1 MRFTSLLVDTLCSI
15 FVRRL
20 FVNADGDFT
29 YLLCRTLGVARWLY
43 SINYVEL
50 DIHMRFVRVL
60 FVCVLGTIALPAT
73 TASAT
78 SCRNGGPCAIGDVG
92 PGGGLVTH
100 VSRAP
105 QWWGSYIESRPVV
118 AGRGLPWSLQP
129 TISLYTDDASGT
141 AIRKRID
148 ARAMGMGAVNT
159 QTIIQQSGSGE
170 YAAAYVDALQ
180 LGSRSDWHLPSRDEL
195 DAAYHLVA
203 EGKWPTIIR
212 GPYWTSSE
220 NAPGFAWYQ
229 MFQDGTQFTDQSGV
243 GRVNGIPI
251 KSNKDSIRNSKHG
264 MSGFPSLPYR
274 IMATRAF
281 GERVGTMPAVSRPMA
296 TGVTCTQSGPC
307 NIGDTGPGGG
317 IVFYDAGSR
326 QPWGRYLE
334 AAPSS
339 TEVVG
344 MTWKKMTVT
353 DRRRPLY
360 RDSNGVSARLQR
372 VKSKLIGMGQIN
384 TSAVVKNYGSGNYA
398 ARYADKLVV
407 NGRDDW
413 FLPSEDELQQMYEVM
428 QTADVPIDPLKKSFY
443 WSSSEY
449 DYDNAWTV
457 NFKDGQQFDRMKWTI
472 AGSGMKP
479 IRLRAVRAFG

>member
-1 MRFTSLLVDTLCSI
+1 MFR
-15 FVRRL
+15 
-20 FVNADGDFT
+20 
-29 YLLCRTLGVARWLY
+29 VARWLY
-43 SINYVEL
+43 RVNDVEL
-50 DIHMRFVRVL
+50 DIGMRFGRVL

-78 SCRNGGPCAIGDVG
+78 SCRNGGPCAVGDVG

-100 VSRAP
+100 VSRTP
-105 QWWGSYIESRPVV
+105 QWWGSYLESRPVV
-118 AGRGLPWSLQP
+118 TAQALPWSLQS
-129 TISLYTDDASGT
+129 TTSLYVDDSVGT
-141 AIRKRID
+141 ALRKRID
-148 ARAMGMGAVNT
+148 ARGMGMGAVNT

-170 YAAAYVDALQ
+170 YAAAFADALQ
-180 LGSRSDWHLPSRDEL
+180 LGSRSDWYLPSRDEL

-203 EGKWPTIIR
+203 EGKWPTMVR

-220 NAPGFAWYQ
+220 NAPSFAWYQ

-243 GRVNGIPI
+243 GRVNGVPI
-251 KSNKDSIRNSKHG
+251 KSNKDLTQNTKHAL
-264 MSGFPSLPYR
+264 SGFPSLPFGV
-274 IMATRAF
+274 MATRAF

-339 TEVVG
+339 TEVIG
-344 MTWKKMTVT
+344 LTWKKMTVT

-372 VKSKLIGMGQIN
+372 VKSKLIGMGQMN

-428 QTADVPIDPLKKSFY
+428 QAAEVPMDPLQKSFY

-449 DYDNAWTV
+449 DFDNAWTV

-472 AGSGMKP
+472 AGPGMKP

>member
-1 MRFTSLLVDTLCSI
+1 MFR
-15 FVRRL
+15 
-20 FVNADGDFT
+20 
-29 YLLCRTLGVARWLY
+29 VARWLY
-43 SINYVEL
+43 RVNDVEL
-50 DIHMRFVRVL
+50 DIGMRFGRVL
-60 FVCVLGTIALPAT
+60 LVCVLGTIALPAT

-78 SCRNGGPCAIGDVG
+78 SCRNGGPCAVGDIG
-92 PGGGLVTH
+92 PGGGLVTYA
-100 VSRAP
+100 SRTA

-118 AGRGLPWSLQP
+118 AGSGLPWSLQP

-180 LGSRSDWHLPSRDEL
+180 LGSQSDWYLPSRDEL

-203 EGKWPTIIR
+203 EGKWPTMVR

-220 NAPGFAWYQ
+220 NAPDFAWYQ
-229 MFQDGTQFTDQSGV
+229 MFQDSTQFTDQSGV
-243 GRVNGIPI
+243 GRVNGVPI
-251 KSNKDSIRNSKHG
+251 KSNKDLTQNSKHG

-344 MTWKKMTVT
+344 LTWKKMTVT

-384 TSAVVKNYGSGNYA
+384 TSAIVKNYGSGNYA

-472 AGSGMKP
+472 AGPGMKP